1 MQNATMQTSPP
12 PKVVV
17 LEEHFSHPDLLGAMP
32 MKPLSERLLDLGEGR
47 IAAMDEAGIDLQVLS
62 HFPSGPQNLAPDA
75 ARDMARR
82 TNDLI
87 AETIARRPDRFAGFA
102 SLPLTSPDA
111 ACAEFER
118 AVKELGLKGA
128 MLHGMA
134 AGVPLDDRRFWP
146 VFQTAEALDVPIY
159 IHPDAPP
166 AGVVEAYYQG
176 FPALIGPGWS
186 YTVESA
192 TQALRLMICGLLDTC
207 PGLKLILGHMGEG
220 LPFSIV
226 RCDSILTAR
235 ANLKRRLVDYFHDH
249 FWITTAANWSYP
261 ALTCT
266 VMEMGA
272 DRILFSIDWPF
283 ASNTEGRSFMDA
295 APIAPADRA
304 KILGGNA
311 AALLK
316 L

>member
-1 MQNATMQTSPP
+1 MS

-17 LEEHFSHPDLLGAMP
+17 LEEHFSHPELLGGMP
-32 MKPLSERLLDLGEGR
+32 LKPLGERLMDLGQGR

-62 HFPSGPQNLAPDA
+62 HFPSGPQNLPPDRA
-75 ARDMARR
+75 IEMARR

-87 AETIARRPDRFAGFA
+87 AETVARRPDRFAGFA
-102 SLPLTSPDA
+102 ALPLTAPDA
-111 ACAEFER
+111 ACAELER
-118 AVKELGLKGA
+118 AMRDLGLKGA

-146 VFQTAEALDVPIY
+146 VFQTAEALDAPIY

-166 AGVVEAYYQG
+166 PAVAEAYYQG
-176 FPALIGPGWS
+176 YPALLGPGWS

-192 TQALRLMICGLLDTC
+192 TQALRLMICGVLDTC
-207 PGLKLILGHMGEG
+207 PGLKLILGHLGES

-226 RCDSILTAR
+226 RCDSILTPR
-235 ANLKRRLVDYFHDH
+235 ANLKRRLIDYFHDH

-266 VMEMGA
+266 LMEMGPE
-272 DRILFSIDWPF
+272 RVLFSVDWPF
-283 ASNTEGRSFMDA
+283 ASNTEGRAFIDN
-295 APIAPADRA
+295 APLDEAVRTG
-304 KILGGNA
+304 ILGANA
-311 AALLK
+311 VELLK